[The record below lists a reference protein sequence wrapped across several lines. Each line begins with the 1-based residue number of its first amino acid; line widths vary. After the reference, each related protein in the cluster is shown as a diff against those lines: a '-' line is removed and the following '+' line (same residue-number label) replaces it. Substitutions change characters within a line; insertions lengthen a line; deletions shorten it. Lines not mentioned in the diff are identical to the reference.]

1 MVWAETATV
10 QAPESAQQGLTLL
23 ESSRVFGCVVLN
35 SAGDV
40 RWVNGLFRRW
50 LDTLAGDNA
59 TPKNIEEWL
68 PELSDCQAV
77 LQAVKGA
84 GASQLA
90 VQLGLDN
97 GACMPVVG
105 DIIPIGSQDSVQTFA
120 GIFYEAAADQQLKS
134 GMERSARLEALGS
147 LTSGV
152 AHDFNN
158 LLTILVGN
166 LSLVAEALRDDPLH
180 FPKLK
185 AARDAARRG
194 GDLIKQLLSFA
205 RQEPVASK
213 LINPAKVIS
222 RIAPLIQHALGTRIS
237 FELNVDEEVE
247 PIQGNSAQLE
257 SVIVNLAV
265 NARDAIEQQGRVRIS
280 VSSANANARLIA
292 DTGADTD
299 GSESEQASVGVD
311 RYLSIEVSDDGAG
324 IPSEIVDRVFDP
336 FYTTKANGQGS
347 GLGLSMVKLYAE
359 QFGGTSELI
368 SQQGV
373 GTTVRLRFPVSSG
386 TIADSAGMT
395 MPLAALPSG
404 EEAIVVLARDANL
417 SAMMDQ
423 ILSVLGYQCRIADNV
438 EAASGLLH
446 EAPCD
451 LIICDGFDRDQLLS
465 ADAAGGRKWRQILM
479 LQPMGSD
486 ASQNSNPVL
495 YKPFSLP
502 DLALA
507 VRETLDADI

>member
-1 MVWAETATV
+1 MVWSESATV
-10 QAPESAQQGLTLL
+10 KAPESAQQVVTLL
-23 ESSRVFGCVVLN
+23 ESSRVFGCVVLDN
-35 SAGDV
+35 AGNI
-40 RWVNGLFRRW
+40 RWVNGLFGRW
-50 LDTLAGDNA
+50 LENLAGDSA
-59 TPKNIEEWL
+59 TPKNISDWL
-68 PELSDCQAV
+68 PELGDREAV
-77 LQAVKGA
+77 QRALQTEGE
-84 GASQLA
+84 SQLRF
-90 VQLGLDN
+90 QLGLGD
-97 GACMPVVG
+97 GAGIPVVG
-105 DIIPIGSQDSVQTFA
+105 DLIPLGAQDQVQSFA
-120 GIFYEAAADQQLKS
+120 GVFYEAAAYQNLKA

-166 LSLVAEALRDDPLH
+166 LSLVAEDLRDEPRH

-185 AARDAARRG
+185 AARDAAQRG

-222 RIAPLIQHALGTRIS
+222 GVAPLIQRALGTRIT
-237 FELNVDEEVE
+237 FELDLAENVD

-265 NARDAIEQQGRVRIS
+265 NARDAIDQQGHVRIS
-280 VSSANANARLIA
+280 VSSPVQ
-292 DTGADTD
+292 D
-299 GSESEQASVGVD
+299 GSELAQTGPGAGP
-311 RYLSIEVSDDGAG
+311 YLVIEVSDDGAG
-324 IPSEIVDRVFDP
+324 IPSDIVDRVFDP
-336 FYTTKANGQGS
+336 FFTTKANGQGS

-359 QFGGTSELI
+359 QFGGTSELV
-368 SQQGV
+368 SQQDA

-386 TIADSAGMT
+386 TIADSAAMT

-423 ILSVLGYQCRIADNV
+423 TLSVLGYQCRVADDV
-438 EAASGLLH
+438 DAASSLRQ

-451 LIICDGFDRDQLLS
+451 LVICDGFDRGHLLE
-465 ADAAGGRKWRQILM
+465 ADAAAGRTSSRILM
-479 LQPMGSD
+479 LQPIGED
-486 ASQNSNPVL
+486 AVQDSHAVL

-507 VRETLDADI
+507 VRETLDAEE